1 MVRHR
6 LLRSRLRR
14 LHNLYMKAKL
24 TQYRQ
29 SPRKVRIVADE
40 LRGKTVDEALRKL
53 RFLTKRAAKPM
64 AKLIESAVANAEE
77 NDGKRRDNLVISTI
91 TVDKGP
97 TLKRFRP
104 RARGRATRINK
115 RTSHIAVTLGEA
127 DE

>member
-1 MVRHR
+1 
-6 LLRSRLRR
+6 
-14 LHNLYMKAKL
+14 MKAKL